1 MKGKESNGSTN
12 SQKPK
17 AELRLKAQAVSRGIA
32 VGKVVCLYGRNRQFY
47 RIDLTKEDVPAEVR
61 RFRAAV
67 RLSRR
72 QLNNLSS
79 HRNGRPGRSGPDIFD
94 AQRMILED
102 ASFQQKIESEIAD
115 MLVNAEWAVKLV
127 SDVYIAKYKA
137 IPDDHLRERYI
148 DLEDV
153 IDRIQNALGGGAAGV
168 HLSKDAIIAAQEL
181 KPSTIAEL
189 SDDFPKALITEHGGW
204 TSHTFILAREVSL
217 PAVTGLKKV
226 LRRLKTGDQVIVDGF
241 NGEIIL
247 HPQPETLRKYR
258 RTADRIASLAVVS
271 DSDTSAI
278 PKTLDGREIIVR
290 ANLDIPSVYKK
301 AKALG
306 ARGIGLYRS
315 EFLFNQFRGFPTENE
330 QAAAYSEIA
339 DFAGPDGVKIRTF
352 DLNAEQLYGEAAARE
367 KNPALGLR
375 AVRLSFSHLKE
386 FRTQLRA
393 LLRASFDRNIDI
405 VVPMISGVDEL
416 RHVREIIDSE
426 RESLTRKGVTTGNP
440 RLGAMIEVP
449 SALFLANELA
459 EESDFISLGTN
470 DLVQYLLAA
479 DRDNE
484 SVADW
489 FRTLHPAV
497 IRALRQV
504 ATAASQAGKP
514 LIVCGEMAGSPFYL
528 PLLIG
533 LGVSE
538 LSMNMN
544 SISRIRRMI
553 AGIAYEE
560 CVSLAKEAL
569 TFRTADDIEHCM
581 FQHIQTKWSHLFPPD
596 FFKNRRL

>member
-1 MKGKESNGSTN
+1 
-12 SQKPK
+12 
-17 AELRLKAQAVSRGIA
+17 
-32 VGKVVCLYGRNRQFY
+32 
-47 RIDLTKEDVPAEVR
+47 
-61 RFRAAV
+61 
-67 RLSRR
+67 
-72 QLNNLSS
+72 
-79 HRNGRPGRSGPDIFD
+79 
-94 AQRMILED
+94 
-102 ASFQQKIESEIAD
+102 
-115 MLVNAEWAVKLV
+115 
-127 SDVYIAKYKA
+127 
-137 IPDDHLRERYI
+137 
-148 DLEDV
+148 
-153 IDRIQNALGGGAAGV
+153 
-168 HLSKDAIIAAQEL
+168 
-181 KPSTIAEL
+181 
-189 SDDFPKALITEHGGW
+189 
-204 TSHTFILAREVSL
+204 
-217 PAVTGLKKV
+217 
-226 LRRLKTGDQVIVDGF
+226 
-241 NGEIIL
+241 
-247 HPQPETLRKYR
+247 
-258 RTADRIASLAVVS
+258 
-271 DSDTSAI
+271 
-278 PKTLDGREIIVR
+278 R

-315 EFLFNQFRGFPTENE
+315 EFLFNQFKGFPTENE

-504 ATAASQAGKP
+504 ATASTQAGKP

-581 FQHIQTKWSHLFPPD
+581 FQHIRTKWSHLFPPD